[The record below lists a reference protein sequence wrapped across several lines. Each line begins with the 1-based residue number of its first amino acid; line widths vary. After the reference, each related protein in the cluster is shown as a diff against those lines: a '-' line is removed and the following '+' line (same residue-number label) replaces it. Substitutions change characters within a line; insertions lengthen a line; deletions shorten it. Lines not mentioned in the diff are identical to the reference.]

1 MLRLGKGYSGT
12 NCKSLRWC
20 TEHGCCRDAHCTC
33 LPCAV
38 SRSMVVKI
46 IPIEGQRQV
55 NGYPQRKAGDMT
67 GEALVSLAV
76 SGLRRAQDAGEVQV
90 QPGLSGGV

>member
-1 MLRLGKGYSGT
+1 MFFLQNAKMKDAAWVER
-12 NCKSLRWC
+12 
-20 TEHGCCRDAHCTC
+20 EHGCCRDAHCTC
-33 LPCAV
+33 LPCSA